1 MSAVREA
8 GISRYSPADRENG
21 LRDWPTII
29 NDTAN
34 RVSAWREAA
43 GFWAHSSA
51 DYAMRAAEKELQLA
65 VEAWNGRGLS
75 VRIEN
80 VNAVCGARV
89 NGALAQVKE
98 KPLAWSDPFIETKDE
113 IVDAAKKAA
122 APLGV
127 GLGFGLV
134 VAGLLYF
141 AVVTAPGRALWKS

>member
-1 MSAVREA
+1 VSGYGKA
-8 GISRYSPADRENG
+8 GISTYSTADRENG

-29 NDTAN
+29 NDTAR
-34 RVSAWREAA
+34 RVEAWRKAA
-43 GFWAHSSA
+43 GFWAHSTA
-51 DYAMRAAEKELQLA
+51 DDSVRAAEKELQFA

-75 VRIEN
+75 VRIEH

-98 KPLAWSDPFIETKDE
+98 KPLAWTDPLVQTKDDVVE
-113 IVDAAKKAA
+113 GAKQLA

-127 GLGFGLV
+127 GVGFGLV